1 MKRDFQTRHFWTC
14 ILLVPLCI
22 ACVLS
27 LPSCSSF
34 NHHYQYKL
42 MKSENMP
49 PPHFQSVA
57 SIPYPSDN
65 QKVYLHAAII
75 EDMIDENETS
85 QLLIF
90 QTDSSGQILQ
100 SRVLIPP
107 EETILNQDLLGWFQS
122 PHSTYLFFETSSI
135 DKEPNYNI
143 HFLPFQVQLFDETPN
158 IDVVSFSSPS
168 ITMQNYC
175 SSRNHFFLAGSYAS
189 PSQTNSYGLIVDFVE
204 NTPGKIEISN
214 TSVIQVPTNT
224 KRMHATTGISSIIPN
239 NSSEENDYSV
249 HFSTQNSYVGTLYPG
264 EFVKNC
270 YSVPG
275 FYPSFQNK
283 MYTHGETIVVEN
295 HPQSSYDAD
304 LIQVLLN
311 GKTNH
316 IHVFNQY
323 PNLSYNWIAK
333 KSMYDASQ
341 GMIALGFSENQDLF
355 LVGDLDKNL
364 STVQGWQSQNH
375 YQMTPNPSVCS
386 SSSNVF
392 ISSLFSQLEGGVS
405 ESSLLKSDTP
415 YVEFLQNPWKVSR
428 WRPTLKKMK
437 KNEIPDPE
445 KTHIYYND
453 QQNNTLDLKKEQR
466 EVTFVKPFHV
476 SNMTGKVF
484 EQDKMTFTSHDFSRI
499 SGVKPLP

>member
-1 MKRDFQTRHFWTC
+1 MGT
-14 ILLVPLCI
+14 
-22 ACVLS
+22 
-27 LPSCSSF
+27 
-34 NHHYQYKL
+34 
-42 MKSENMP
+42 
-49 PPHFQSVA
+49 PHFQSIA
-57 SIPYPSDN
+57 SISFPLED
-65 QKVYLHAAII
+65 QKVFLHAAII
-75 EDMIDENETS
+75 RDKIDENETS

-100 SRVLIPP
+100 SRVLLPP
-107 EETILNQDLLGWFQS
+107 ENIILNQDLLGWFQS
-122 PHSTYLFFETSSI
+122 PHTTYLFFETSSI
-135 DKEPNYNI
+135 EKNSNYNI
-143 HFLPFQVQLFDETPN
+143 HFLPFQIQLFDETPT

-175 SSRNHFFLAGSYAS
+175 TIANHFFLAGSYAS
-189 PSQTNSYGLIVDFVE
+189 SSQTNSYGFIVDFVE
-204 NTPGKIEISN
+204 NTPGTIEIST
-214 TSVIQVPTNT
+214 TSLMQIPTNT
-224 KRMHATTGISSIIPN
+224 KRMHATTAISSVIPN
-239 NSSEENDYSV
+239 NSSKEDDYSV

-264 EFVKNC
+264 KYVKNC
-270 YSVPG
+270 YSIPD

-283 MYTHGETIVVEN
+283 MYTYGETILVEN

-316 IHVFNQY
+316 IHIFNQY
-323 PNLSYNWIAK
+323 PNLTYNWMAK

-341 GMIALGFSENQDLF
+341 GMIALGFSDNNDLF
-355 LVGDLDKNL
+355 LVGDLDKGL
-364 STVQGWQSQNH
+364 STIQGWQSQNH

-386 SSSNVF
+386 NPSNVL

-415 YVEFLQNPWKVSR
+415 YVEFLQNPWEVSK
-428 WRPTLKKMK
+428 WRPALKKMK

-453 QQNNTLDLKKEQR
+453 QQNNILDLRKVQR

-476 SNMTGKVF
+476 SDMTGKVF
-484 EQDKMTFTSHDFSRI
+484 KQDKMTFTSHDFSRLT
-499 SGVKPLP
+499 GMKPLP

>member
-1 MKRDFQTRHFWTC
+1 MD
-14 ILLVPLCI
+14 
-22 ACVLS
+22 S
-27 LPSCSSF
+27 
-34 NHHYQYKL
+34 
-42 MKSENMP
+42 
-49 PPHFQSVA
+49 PHFQSIA
-57 SIPYPSDN
+57 SIPYVLED
-65 QKVYLHAAII
+65 QKVFLHAAVIR
-75 EDMIDENETS
+75 DMIDENETS

-100 SRVLIPP
+100 SRVLLPP
-107 EETILNQDLLGWFQS
+107 ENIILNQDLLGWFQS
-122 PHSTYLFFETSSI
+122 SHNTYLFFETSSI
-135 DKEPNYNI
+135 DKDPKYNI
-143 HFLPFQVQLFDETPN
+143 HFLPFQIQLFNKTPN

-175 SSRNHFFLAGSYAS
+175 SIANHFFLAGSYAS
-189 PSQTNSYGLIVDFVE
+189 SSQTNSYGLIVDFVE
-204 NTPGKIEISN
+204 NTPGKIEIST
-214 TSVIQVPTNT
+214 TSLMQIPTNT
-224 KRMHATTGISSIIPN
+224 KRMHATTAISSIIPN
-239 NSSEENDYSV
+239 NSSEEDDYSV
-249 HFSTQNSYVGTLYPG
+249 HFLTQNSYVGTLYLG
-264 EFVKNC
+264 KNVKNC
-270 YSVPG
+270 YSIPG

-283 MYTHGETIVVEN
+283 MYAHGETIIVEN

-341 GMIALGFSENQDLF
+341 GMIALGFLDNKDLF
-355 LVGDLDKNL
+355 LVGDLDKSL

-375 YQMTPNPSVCS
+375 YQLTPNPSVYS
-386 SSSNVF
+386 NSSNVL
-392 ISSLFSQLEGGVS
+392 ISSLFSQLKGGVS
-405 ESSLLKSDTP
+405 ESSLLKPDTP

-428 WRPTLKKMK
+428 WRPALEKMK
-437 KNEIPDPE
+437 RNEIPDPE

-476 SNMTGKVF
+476 SDMTGKVF
-484 EQDKMTFTSHDFSRI
+484 KLEKMTFTLHDFFRL
-499 SGVKPLP
+499 SGMKAVP